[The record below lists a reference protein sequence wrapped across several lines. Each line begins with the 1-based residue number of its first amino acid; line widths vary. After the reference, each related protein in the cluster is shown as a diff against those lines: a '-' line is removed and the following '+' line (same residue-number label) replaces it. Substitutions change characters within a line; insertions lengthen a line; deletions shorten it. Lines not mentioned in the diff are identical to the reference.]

1 MVYKYR
7 PKPDTGVV
15 ETGSEPEGSHG
26 LADKGIEKDE
36 PEDSAIFALGG
47 LG

>member
-7 PKPDTGVV
+7 PKP

-26 LADKGIEKDE
+26 LAGKGIEKDE